1 MQHFHKA
8 FCNKAS
14 PVPQTVIAFPAS
26 AQTICIAFPR
36 RDYNIS
42 ATYPQKVVTLCRLVH
57 YQEVFGEN
65 YDGGKVE
72 RLPLG
77 TDDDSSQEDRKLLCD
92 AAITIT

>member
-1 MQHFHKA
+1 MTTFL
-8 FCNKAS
+8 
-14 PVPQTVIAFPAS
+14 PL
-26 AQTICIAFPR
+26 
-36 RDYNIS
+36 
-42 ATYPQKVVTLCRLVH
+42 YPQKVVTLCRLVH

-92 AAITIT
+92 AAITISHVNEGHFRIHSWVKKSHAAGARTATSTGC